1 LILWEAGVAAPK
13 LYPVEVT
20 VDAAALER
28 YLEQVLPGEDVT
40 VTSSGNSITLSGTVK
55 DPNSVARALQIAQ
68 ATGVTSVID
77 NLVAPPAVQVLLQVR
92 FAEINRSA
100 LKDFATTLRTLN
112 PQDLDSDGDWFG
124 ESISDGLLRIM
135 LTNPAANIEALFTS
149 SASRGLLRNLAEP
162 NLLTLPGKEANFLAG
177 GEFPY
182 PSVQGGA
189 ANNAVSIVFK
199 EFGIRL
205 KFTPNITRSGAIRLQ
220 VEPEVSSLDF
230 ANGLVIS
237 GFAIPTILTRRMKT
251 EVELAEGQWL
261 ALAGLIDNTT
271 LENVTKIPILGD
283 IPILGQFFRST
294 SAQARQTELLVLVTP
309 RLIRATDGPPP
320 PVPTG
325 EPITW
330 KWPGWMRRALEQQRP
345 TTPPQG

>member
-1 LILWEAGVAAPK
+1 
-13 LYPVEVT
+13 VEVT

-28 YLEQVLPGEDVT
+28 YLEQVLPGEDLT

-55 DPNSVARALQIAQ
+55 DPNAVARALEIAQ

-182 PSVQGGA
+182 PSVQAGGTG
-189 ANNAVSIVFK
+189 ANNAVAIVFK

-205 KFTPNITRSGAIRLQ
+205 KFTPNITRSGAIRLA